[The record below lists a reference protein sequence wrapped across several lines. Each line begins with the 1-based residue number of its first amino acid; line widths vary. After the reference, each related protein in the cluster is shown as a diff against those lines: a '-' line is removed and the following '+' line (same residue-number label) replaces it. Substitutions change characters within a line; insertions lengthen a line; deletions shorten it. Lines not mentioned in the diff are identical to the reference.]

1 MAAAGNAGVGL
12 LVHEDAVANLFG
24 KAQDDAAVELPVFG
38 IVSPVAVG
46 LQLGLLG

>member
-12 LVHEDAVANLFG
+12 LVYKDAVADLFG
-24 KAQDDAAVELPVFG
+24 EAQDDAAVELPVFC
-38 IVSPVAVG
+38 IVGPVAVG